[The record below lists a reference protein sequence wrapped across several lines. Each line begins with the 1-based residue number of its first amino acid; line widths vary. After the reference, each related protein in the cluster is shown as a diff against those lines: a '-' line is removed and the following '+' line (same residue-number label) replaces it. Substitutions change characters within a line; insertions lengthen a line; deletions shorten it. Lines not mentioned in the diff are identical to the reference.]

1 MRAYFIPITVLKH
14 IVLFSITVFL
24 AHSLMVKYIA
34 ENELET
40 VSLEYLQGKKVM
52 IDAGHGGI
60 DSGATYYGLQE
71 KDITLEIS
79 FLLGEI
85 LTQNGVEV
93 VYTRDCDVDYYTR
106 GKGGKRNDLL
116 TRVDMINQSGADAF
130 ISIHC
135 NADKAARWSG
145 AQIFYSDKLMENK
158 VLAHTMQELLRKY
171 PPNNKRVE
179 KEDHSILILKSSNI
193 PGVLVET
200 GYLSNQKEA
209 ALLSDKNY
217 QENMAKQIA
226 KALAYHFHQ
235 SIGG

>member
-1 MRAYFIPITVLKH
+1 
-14 IVLFSITVFL
+14 
-24 AHSLMVKYIA
+24 
-34 ENELET
+34 
-40 VSLEYLQGKKVM
+40 
-52 IDAGHGGI
+52 
-60 DSGATYYGLQE
+60 
-71 KDITLEIS
+71 
-79 FLLGEI
+79 
-85 LTQNGVEV
+85 
-93 VYTRDCDVDYYTR
+93 
-106 GKGGKRNDLL
+106 
-116 TRVDMINQSGADAF
+116 
-130 ISIHC
+130 
-135 NADKAARWSG
+135 
-145 AQIFYSDKLMENK
+145 MENK

-235 SIGG
+235 NIGG